1 MAKVY
6 DVPAD
11 ELISKLTEILKA
23 EDIPAPNW
31 ALFVKTGAHADK
43 PPQKPDWWYTRCA
56 SILRKIYLHGP
67 LSVNDLR
74 TIYGGGKR
82 NMYYGARHHKDASG
96 AVIRNAIHGLEKLGY
111 LEKVEKKGSVITHQ
125 GMQKLDKL
133 STQILNELIKT
144 TPKLKIYS

>member
-11 ELISKLTEILKA
+11 ELISRLTNVLKN
-23 EDIPAPNW
+23 EEIPAPNW
-31 ALFVKTGAHADK
+31 AMFVKTGAHADK
-43 PPQKPDWWYTRCA
+43 PPQKSDWWYTSCA

-67 LSVNDLR
+67 LTVNDLR
-74 TIYGGGKR
+74 TIYGDGKR
-82 NMYYGARHHKDASG
+82 KMYYGARHHKDASG

-111 LEKVEKKGSVITHQ
+111 LEKVEKKGSVISRQ

-133 STQILNELIKT
+133 STEILNELIKAK
-144 TPKLKIYS
+144 PKLKIYS

>member
-6 DVPAD
+6 DVPANA
-11 ELISKLTEILKA
+11 LISKLAEVLKT
-23 EDIPAPNW
+23 EDIPAPSW
-31 ALFVKTGAHADK
+31 SLFVKTGAHADK
-43 PPQKPDWWYTRCA
+43 PPQKSDWWHTRCA

-67 LSVNDLR
+67 ISVNELR
-74 TIYGGGKR
+74 TMYGDGKR

-96 AVIRNAIHGLEKLGY
+96 AIIRNAIHGLEKLGY
-111 LEKVEKKGSVITHQ
+111 LEKVEKKGSVLTSQ

-133 STQILNELIKT
+133 STEILHELIKV

>member
-11 ELISKLTEILKA
+11 ELISRLTNVLKN

-31 ALFVKTGAHADK
+31 AMFVKTGAHADK
-43 PPQKPDWWYTRCA
+43 PPQKSDWWYTRCA
-56 SILRKIYLHGP
+56 SILRKIYLRGP
-67 LSVNDLR
+67 LTVNDLR
-74 TIYGGGKR
+74 TIYGDGKR
-82 NMYYGARHHKDASG
+82 KMYYGARHHKDASG

-111 LEKVEKKGSVITHQ
+111 LEKVEKKGSVISRQ

-133 STQILNELIKT
+133 STEILNELIKAK
-144 TPKLKIYS
+144 PKLKIYS